1 MKAQPKNESTNN
13 KFAAEKLSHE
23 HRALW
28 RLNDVLVGRIE
39 LLARELNELR
49 VNLRET
55 NNRQDAKSRAT
66 KTMKRLGERN

>member
-1 MKAQPKNESTNN
+1 MKARTKNESAN
-13 KFAAEKLSHE
+13 KKLAARKLSHE

-39 LLARELNELR
+39 LLANELNELR
-49 VNLRET
+49 VNLREA

-66 KTMKRLGERN
+66 QTMKRLGERN